1 MHINP
6 DHYLETVSG
15 RVFTAKRN
23 QIAWAKCFDDFE
35 KEVINNSSVQIVYVL
50 IGCQAAGKS
59 TWADKK
65 IKEEPYNIVFDA
77 ILVKKVERA
86 PIIDIAAQKNLQCIA
101 VLFKT
106 DLAICLERNGQRT
119 IDKMVDEQAL
129 KNVFAAIEAPS
140 LDEGFTN
147 IIVIE

>member
-6 DHYLETVSG
+6 DHYLETDSG
-15 RVFTAKRN
+15 RVFTSERN
-23 QIAWAKCFDDFE
+23 QIAWAKCFHDFE
-35 KEVINNSSVQIVYVL
+35 NEVINNASVQIVYVL

-77 ILVKKVERA
+77 ILVKKIERA
-86 PIIDIAAQKNLQCIA
+86 PILDIAAQKNLQCIA

-106 DLAICLERNGQRT
+106 DLAICLERNAQRT

>member
-6 DHYLETVSG
+6 DHYLETDSG
-15 RVFTAKRN
+15 RVFTAERN

-35 KEVINNSSVQIVYVL
+35 NEVINNSSVRMVYVL

-86 PIIDIAAQKNLQCIA
+86 PILDIAAQKNLQCIA

-106 DLAICLERNGQRT
+106 DLAICLERNAQRT

-147 IIVIE
+147 IIVSE

>member
-6 DHYLETVSG
+6 DHYLETDSG
-15 RVFTAKRN
+15 RVFTSERN
-23 QIAWAKCFDDFE
+23 QIAWAKCFHDFE
-35 KEVINNSSVQIVYVL
+35 NEVINNSSVQIVYVL
-50 IGCQAAGKS
+50 IGCQASGKS

-77 ILVKKVERA
+77 ILVKKVERES
-86 PIIDIAAQKNLQCIA
+86 ILRIATQKNLQCIA

-106 DLAICLERNGQRT
+106 DLAICLERNAKRT
-119 IDKMVDEQAL
+119 IDKIVNQQAL

-140 LDEGFTN
+140 LEEGFTN
-147 IIVIE
+147 IIVLE